1 MPTSR
6 SLGYAALA
14 KSRYLNELSA
24 EAMDALITLNEASPS
39 HHSTLDVWQLGG
51 ALSRVPPQN
60 TAFGDRSAP
69 YLIGIEANW
78 ERPEDDAACIEWGRE
93 VFRVLEPFSSDR
105 EYFNFPGLYEDG
117 DQSVRDTFGANLGR
131 LQSVKRK
138 YDPDNL
144 FRLNH
149 NITARLR
156 TCDFLVSYD
165 PFPGRSVGPIGGTG
179 PHSEGGSVSPTS
191 GQPLVRLEAV
201 SKSYGSGSSK
211 LDVLDQI
218 ALDLPQGETTSLV
231 GRSGS
236 GKSTLLSL
244 IAGLMRPDTGHIY
257 IGGHQMDQLD
267 DNGRASL
274 RAERIGFVL
283 QSDNLIPFL
292 TAVENVELALGF
304 ASGRRPTARA
314 RELLVDLG
322 LGHRMDHL
330 PRQLSGGES
339 QRVAVAVALANEP
352 DLLLADE
359 VVGQLDST
367 TAADVMEMI
376 FTASRERNLTVLYV
390 THDEQLARQADRS
403 LRLTDHKV
411 VRA

>member
-1 MPTSR
+1 M
-6 SLGYAALA
+6 
-14 KSRYLNELSA
+14 
-24 EAMDALITLNEASPS
+24 
-39 HHSTLDVWQLGG
+39 
-51 ALSRVPPQN
+51 
-60 TAFGDRSAP
+60 
-69 YLIGIEANW
+69 
-78 ERPEDDAACIEWGRE
+78 
-93 VFRVLEPFSSDR
+93 
-105 EYFNFPGLYEDG
+105 
-117 DQSVRDTFGANLGR
+117 
-131 LQSVKRK
+131 
-138 YDPDNL
+138 
-144 FRLNH
+144 
-149 NITARLR
+149 
-156 TCDFLVSYD
+156 
-165 PFPGRSVGPIGGTG
+165 
-179 PHSEGGSVSPTS
+179 SPTS

-201 SKSYGSGSSK
+201 SKSYGRGSSK

-218 ALDLPQGETTSLV
+218 ALDLPQGGTTSLL

-244 IAGLMRPDTGHIY
+244 IAGLMRPDTGQIY

-390 THDEQLARQADRS
+390 THDEQLAHQADRS